1 MSGSSNAFAN
11 GSNQNCGNVITDRS
25 TTRLHAPPGGQTSF
39 SLGWGSEPAPAA
51 VPSRRL
57 KENTVNQAP
66 APAPVQKE
74 RHPQT
79 NSSIFNQETE
89 APQQQQQQQQQRHP
103 QTNSSI
109 FNQEAETA
117 APRQQQQCHPQTT
130 STIFNQEPDV
140 VAPRQQQQKQEDS
153 IIFGGQRTNGSN
165 AYANGANQNCGNVL
179 TDRSTTRLHA
189 PPGGASTFKL
199 Y

>member
-1 MSGSSNAFAN
+1 M
-11 GSNQNCGNVITDRS
+11 
-25 TTRLHAPPGGQTSF
+25 
-39 SLGWGSEPAPAA
+39 
-51 VPSRRL
+51 
-57 KENTVNQAP
+57 NQAP
-66 APAPVQKE
+66 APAPIQKE

-79 NSSIFNQETE
+79 NSSIFNQEPD
-89 APQQQQQQQQQRHP
+89 APQQQQQRHP
-103 QTNSSI
+103 QTNSTI
-109 FNQEAETA
+109 FNQEAQTA
-117 APRQQQQCHPQTT
+117 APRQQQQLHPQMT
-130 STIFNQEPDV
+130 SSIFNQEANV
-140 VAPRQQQQKQEDS
+140 VAPRQQQQQRQEDS